1 MLIIARRVGQRIV
14 LGDDIEIHV
23 TALSRKV
30 VKIGVVAPRG
40 RAVLRG
46 EVHDSILEANQA
58 SLDGSLEVAES
69 VGGKVKPA
77 ALPVTV
83 IRRAPKGP
91 EARDEG

>member
-30 VKIGVVAPRG
+30 VKIGIVAPRG

-46 EVHDSILEANQA
+46 EVHDSIAEANQA
-58 SLDGSLEVAES
+58 ALDANLEVAES
-69 VGGKVKPA
+69 VGGQVKPS

-83 IRRAPKGP
+83 VRRVRSPQ

>member
-1 MLIIARRVGQRIV
+1 M

-30 VKIGVVAPRG
+30 VKIGIVAPRG

-58 SLDGSLEVAES
+58 ALDVSLEAAEDLA
-69 VGGKVKPA
+69 GRVKPA
-77 ALPVTV
+77 SLPATV
-83 IRRAPKGP
+83 IRRVRS
-91 EARDEG
+91 ARETQDEG

>member
-30 VKIGVVAPRG
+30 VKIGIVAPRG

-46 EVHDSILEANQA
+46 AVHDSSGEAKEAAVDASLEA
-58 SLDGSLEVAES
+58 AEYLG
-69 VGGKVKPA
+69 VQVKPT
-77 ALPVTV
+77 ALLFTV
-83 IRRAPKGP
+83 IRRVP
-91 EARDEG
+91 R

>member
-30 VKIGVVAPRG
+30 VKIGIVAPRG

-46 EVHDSILEANQA
+46 EVHDSIREANEAALDASLEA
-58 SLDGSLEVAES
+58 AEDL
-69 VGGKVKPA
+69 GGQVKTA
-77 ALPVTV
+77 ALPATV
-83 IRRAPKGP
+83 IRRVPRAQ
-91 EARDEG
+91 EAQDEG